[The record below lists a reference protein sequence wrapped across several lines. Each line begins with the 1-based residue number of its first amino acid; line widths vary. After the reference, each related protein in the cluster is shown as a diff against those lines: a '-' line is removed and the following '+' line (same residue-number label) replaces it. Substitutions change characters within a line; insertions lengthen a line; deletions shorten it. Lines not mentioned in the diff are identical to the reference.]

1 MHSPFLPSAGR
12 FPFVWAVA
20 IENTFVPQTRAGHR
34 SLDEYALMGH
44 DRLWREDIDRIAG
57 LGVRA
62 VRYGIPWHR
71 VNPAPGRFDWSW
83 TDLVLNHLVEV
94 RGLTPIID
102 LVHFGT
108 PLWLENEFLAADYT
122 ERVADY
128 ARAFAERYQ
137 ALTHHYTPLN
147 EPSVTAIRSGR
158 DGAWP
163 PYRRGLPGYVAVLL
177 AVNRGMIASVEAIR
191 QVQPGAVMVHAE
203 DVGIESAVTPD
214 VARFAALRQL
224 ERWLPL
230 DIACGRFRPDHPLW
244 SLFAQDPSNAEAF
257 LKLAD
262 RSIRW
267 DVLGINYY
275 PWSNRRWKRRLDG
288 SIAFG
293 RDQPGNAALALG
305 TLLRNVHDRYQIPV
319 MVTETSAPGSISK
332 RLAWM
337 DQAARVAQAARLG
350 GIPVVG
356 LTWFPAFSMVDW
368 RYRRSKRPMSEHLL
382 HLGLWDVP
390 FRSGDLKRVATPLV
404 AAYQN
409 LVAGPVAEVGSG
421 SRQGG

>member
-1 MHSPFLPSAGR
+1 MQLLFQPSEAHP
-12 FPFVWAVA
+12 PFVWAVGV
-20 IENTFVPQTRAGHR
+20 ENTFVPQTRPGHR

-44 DRLWREDIDRIAG
+44 DLLWRDDIDRIAG

-71 VNPAPGRFDWSW
+71 VNPARGRFDWSW
-83 TDLVLNHLVEV
+83 TDPVLRHLVEV

-108 PLWLENEFLAADYT
+108 PPWLENEFLAVDYP

-137 ALTHHYTPLN
+137 DLTRHYTPLN

-158 DGAWP
+158 DGSWP
-163 PYRRGLPGYVAVLL
+163 PYRRGLRGYVAVLL
-177 AVNRGMIASVEAIR
+177 AVNRGMIATAEAIR
-191 QVQPGAVMVHAE
+191 QVQPEAVMVHAE
-203 DVGIESAVTPD
+203 DVGIESASTLD
-214 VARFAALRQL
+214 VAQFAAIRQL

-244 SLFAQDPSNAEAF
+244 ASFAEDPRNAKVF
-257 LKLAD
+257 LELAD
-262 RSIRW
+262 RAIRW

-275 PWSNRRWKRRLDG
+275 PWSNRRWKRRPDG
-288 SIAFG
+288 SIASG
-293 RDQPGNAALALG
+293 RERPGNLALALE
-305 TLLRNVHDRYQIPV
+305 TLLRQVHDRYRIPS
-319 MVTETSAPGSISK
+319 MITETSAPGSISR

-337 DQAARVAQAARLG
+337 NQTVRAVRSARLG
-350 GIPVVG
+350 GVPVVG
-356 LTWFPAFSMVDW
+356 LTWFPVFTMVDW
-368 RYRRSKRPMSEHLL
+368 RYRRSKRPMSDHLL

-390 FRSGDLKRVATPLV
+390 LQGGDLKRVATPLV
-404 AAYQN
+404 GAFQKV
-409 LVAGPVAEVGSG
+409 VAGPITDVGPGFSP
-421 SRQGG
+421 RD